1 MKTISLK
8 DYLLTLDDDT
18 QKCISSLINNN
29 KDPKISISDIQDF
42 RS

>member
-18 QKCISSLINNN
+18 QKCISSLINN